1 MSSQRKRNA
10 MTKEKLPNLITALR
24 IAGTAGLIFAQPLTP
39 LYFVIYT
46 LCGLSDV
53 LDGWLARHTG
63 SASDFGARLD
73 SLADLFF
80 YTVMIVGLMPVL
92 WALLP
97 PAFWWMLGGVLLIRL
112 GAYTAAALRYRRFA
126 ALHTY
131 MNKLTGAVVFLL
143 PYMLKLPVAPVWCWG
158 TCAVAALAST
168 EELLIHVRSG
178 DYDANRKTI
187 FRIKK

>member
-1 MSSQRKRNA
+1 

-80 YTVMIVGLMPVL
+80 YTVMIVGLAM
-92 WALLP
+92 
-97 PAFWWMLGGVLLIRL
+97 
-112 GAYTAAALRYRRFA
+112 GATVSNGQAVGAGDKHRAAECAR
-126 ALHTY
+126 
-131 MNKLTGAVVFLL
+131 
-143 PYMLKLPVAPVWCWG
+143 AP
-158 TCAVAALAST
+158 SP
-168 EELLIHVRSG
+168 RSG
-178 DYDANRKTI
+178 G
-187 FRIKK
+187 

>member
-1 MSSQRKRNA
+1 MLV
-10 MTKEKLPNLITALR
+10 KLLPVLI
-24 IAGTAGLIFAQPLTP
+24 
-39 LYFVIYT
+39 
-46 LCGLSDV
+46 
-53 LDGWLARHTG
+53 
-63 SASDFGARLD
+63 ARLP
-73 SLADLFF
+73 AAIW
-80 YTVMIVGLMPVL
+80 YGVGAVL
-92 WALLP
+92 
-97 PAFWWMLGGVLLIRL
+97 VIRL
-112 GAYTAAALRYRRFA
+112 ASYGVALVKYHRFA